1 MNNCHQCGAVL
12 EEGQTICPSCGAENT
27 EAAQSAAS
35 LEADSNEATT
45 NELETSELETSEPE
59 TSESDPRE
67 AWVAPPPPPG
77 AKASAAPAGKG
88 MTSVTKAWI
97 AIGVAVVLAAGLI
110 IWQTKYR
117 HHDSLNLSNL
127 SSEDMKL
134 LVADMPP
141 QMRTQLASDEKERKE
156 FAKQIK
162 QVLALAAEA
171 RAAGLADKPET
182 KEQLELMR
190 SLITAEMYEK
200 KQMEARGPSPTF
212 ADIKEEDIKA
222 FLAEPGQDQKFEKF
236 MKTAQGMGLLG
247 PTELPEEQ
255 KKQIKD
261 EWAKVTI
268 TERKAMKEGF
278 DKQRPV
284 QLHIAFQQARLLA
297 QQYAK
302 EKLESQLKATDQEI
316 DAYVAQHP
324 ELDDSKAKAKAEEVL
339 KRARAGEDFAALAKE
354 FSTDPSNKD
363 TGGDLNWFGRGRMV
377 KEFEDAAFALQPGQI
392 SDVVQTP
399 FGFHII
405 KVDER
410 GMKKNAE
417 GKDEEQVHARHILIA
432 SGAKSENP
440 FAPPQSGREQA
451 REAVEKEKRD
461 KLLDEITKRNN
472 ISVAENFEVQ
482 APPPQ
487 QQPQFPGMP
496 PGAEPVP
503 QGPPP
508 GAEQPQPVPQGDSG
522 QDKVPATP
530 NKGGG
535 KRGN

>member
-1 MNNCHQCGAVL
+1 MNTCHQCGAVL
-12 EEGQTICPSCGAENT
+12 EEGQTTCPTCGAENA
-27 EAAQSAAS
+27 EVAESAAPA
-35 LEADSNEATT
+35 EVDARDEETEIA
-45 NELETSELETSEPE
+45 TSEDKADEGWT
-59 TSESDPRE
+59 
-67 AWVAPPPPPG
+67 APPPPPG
-77 AKASAAPAGKG
+77 AKPAAAAAAAATSKG
-88 MTSVTKAWI
+88 MSSASKAWI
-97 AIGVAVVLAAGLI
+97 AIVIAVVLAGGLI
-110 IWQTKYR
+110 FWQMKYR
-117 HHDSLNLSNL
+117 RHDTTSLSNL
-127 SSEDMKL
+127 TAEDMKL

-141 QMRTQLASDEKERKE
+141 QMRSQLAADETERKE

-171 RAAGLADKPET
+171 KASGMAEKPEI

-212 ADIKEEDIKA
+212 ADIKEEDVKA
-222 FLAEPGQDQKFEKF
+222 FLAEAGQEQKFDKF
-236 MKTAQGMGLLG
+236 IKTAQGMGLLG

-268 TERKAMKEGF
+268 SERKAVQSGF
-278 DKQRPV
+278 DKQRNV

-302 EKLESQLKATDQEI
+302 EKLEGQLKATDQEI
-316 DAYVAQHP
+316 DAYIAQHP
-324 ELDDSKAKAKAEEVL
+324 ELDDSKAKAKAEDVL

-354 FSTDPSNKD
+354 FSSDPSNKD
-363 TGGDLNWFGRGRMV
+363 NGGDLNWFGRGRMV

-405 KVDER
+405 KVEGRRTEKTPD
-410 GMKKNAE
+410 
-417 GKDEEQVHARHILIA
+417 GKDDEQVHARHILIA
-432 SGAKSENP
+432 SGAKSDNP
-440 FAPPQSGREQA
+440 FGPPQSGRDTA
-451 REAVEKEKRD
+451 REAVEKEKRE

-472 ISVAENFEVQ
+472 ITVAENFEVE
-482 APPPQ
+482 APPPS
-487 QQPQFPGMP
+487 QQPQLPGMP
-496 PGAEPVP
+496 PGAEMP

-508 GAEQPQPVPQGDSG
+508 GAQQNPPSAGEMQAAPSDPNQ
-522 QDKVPATP
+522 P

-535 KRGN
+535 KRTKAPLPK